1 MCHNDRVNNN
11 HNSPVYA
18 FPILRPVCTK
28 FTKTVQLLHA
38 GGNDIRADNV
48 FVVESSLGVSWLSIM
63 CTDAVVLPAAPYNYW
78 HGLWLVFIGVS
89 MFKGFIITAFYW
101 PVSDSLAILCADIVH
116 LDTFQKHP
124 VPEFW
129 HWVCPISKILNY
141 NILLV
146 AFLHYTISWMH

>member
-28 FTKTVQLLHA
+28 FMKTVQLLHA
-38 GGNDIRADNV
+38 GGNNIRDDNV

-63 CTDAVVLPAAPYNYW
+63 CTDAVVLPAVPYNYW

-89 MFKGFIITAFYW
+89 MFKGFRRTEYYW
-101 PVSDSLAILCADIVH
+101 LAEYSLVILFPDIVW
-116 LDTFQKHP
+116 LATFQDHP
-124 VPEFW
+124 VPD
-129 HWVCPISKILNY
+129 L
-141 NILLV
+141 
-146 AFLHYTISWMH
+146 